1 MKTLQ
6 QLFIALLLLT
16 VTGSFDKAPG
26 WIDWSAARKL
36 TWADFKGTPPPRAA
50 NAALTNSA
58 IGFDMG
64 YGSNGFTYG
73 ISCRF
78 DPEKSWGRVKT
89 EPILKHEQAHFDIT
103 EIHARKLY
111 QAFRNYTFNEKT
123 VEKDVNEIYDRIMK
137 AHQEMQQL
145 YDAETEHSINTREQ
159 ARWLAKIAAEL
170 KALTPFAQYP
180 KRK

>member
-1 MKTLQ
+1 MIR
-6 QLFIALLLLT
+6 FFSSIVILLAAAGF
-16 VTGSFDKAPG
+16 VKAPSP
-26 WIDWSAARKL
+26 IDWSASRKL
-36 TWADFKGTPPPRAA
+36 TWADFKGSPPPRAA
-50 NAALTNSA
+50 NAALTNSS

-64 YGSNGFTYG
+64 YGSNGFTYA

-89 EPILKHEQAHFDIT
+89 DPILKHEQAHFDIT

-111 QAFRNYTFNEKT
+111 QAFKNYTFNEKT
-123 VEKDVNEIYDRIMK
+123 VEADVNRIYDQILK
-137 AHQEMQQL
+137 EHQDMQHL

-159 ARWLAKIAAEL
+159 SRWLAKIAAEL
-170 KALTPFAQYP
+170 KALSAFAQYP

>member
-1 MKTLQ
+1 MKAIAFFTVILLP
-6 QLFIALLLLT
+6 LF
-16 VTGSFDKAPG
+16 TGSFIKAPSY
-26 WIDWSAARKL
+26 IDWSASRKL
-36 TWADFKGTPPPRAA
+36 TWADFKGTVPPRAA
-50 NAALTNSA
+50 NAALTNSS

-64 YGSNGFTYG
+64 YGNNGFTYA

-89 EPILKHEQAHFDIT
+89 DLILKHEQAHFDIT

-123 VEKDVNEIYDRIMK
+123 VEKDVNEMYDRIMK
-137 AHQEMQQL
+137 LHQEMQHL

-170 KALTPFAQYP
+170 KSLAAFAQYP